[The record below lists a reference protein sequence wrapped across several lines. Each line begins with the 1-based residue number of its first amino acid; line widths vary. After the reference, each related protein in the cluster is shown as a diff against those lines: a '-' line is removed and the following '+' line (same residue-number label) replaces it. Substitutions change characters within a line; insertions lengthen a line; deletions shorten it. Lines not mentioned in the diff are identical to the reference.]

1 MQPFP
6 RQNILGQRLSASA
19 SLYFFMSIVL
29 TLTVVGVAL
38 VLFVVERFPADITA
52 LGVMVALVLLK
63 LVTPEEGIAGFSNPA
78 TVTVMAMFILSSG
91 VARTGV
97 LQQASTWLIQ
107 WGGKNISRQIFALG
121 LIVGPMSGLVNNT
134 AVVSVFLPIVE
145 DFCQQHR
152 ISPSKLLMPLSFAT
166 ILGGMITVVGTST
179 SVLASGLSA
188 ELGFGEFDLF
198 QFTGLGVI
206 TFVIG
211 LAYLAFIT
219 PRLMPDRRVADRGL
233 SQKYGMKEYVSELV
247 ITPRSSLVGQ
257 SLNGSQIQR
266 RFDVDVLEIIR
277 NDAHFPQPLG
287 DKTLAVGDILLV
299 RGGKQDLLKIR
310 ESEGLEI
317 LPDVQFGQKSWQ
329 GGLGEEEGIAEALVI
344 ANSNLI
350 GSTLKDLRFRQRYNV
365 TVLAIRRGQE
375 LVRDRMGKLPLRFGD
390 LLLVQGPKQSL
401 VGVQTSRN
409 LLLLEQRD
417 LETLRT
423 DKAYIALSIGLAV
436 VGVAATTDYPILVSA
451 LAGVVA
457 MVLTGCLKPGELY
470 QAVRWDV
477 IFLLACLI
485 PLGTA
490 MQNSGTTEWLSNQ
503 LVQVGGSL
511 SAYWMLTVIY
521 ILTVLLTAVLSNN
534 ASIILLLPIG
544 VQVAQTVGI
553 SPLTVIFVITFA
565 ASNSF
570 MTPIGYQ
577 TNTMVYGAGGYRFLD
592 FLKVGG
598 PLSLMMTVITPPLAI
613 LLYGM

>member
-1 MQPFP
+1 
-6 RQNILGQRLSASA
+6 
-19 SLYFFMSIVL
+19 MSIVL
-29 TLTVVGVAL
+29 TLGVTAIAL
-38 VLFVVERFPADITA
+38 ILFTVERFPADITA

-63 LVTPEEGIAGFSNPA
+63 QVSPQEGIAGFSNPA
-78 TVTVMAMFILSSG
+78 TITVMAMFILSAG

-97 LQQASTWLIQ
+97 LQNASSWLIQ
-107 WGGKNISRQIFALG
+107 WGGKRLSQQIVTLG
-121 LIVGPMSGLVNNT
+121 LIVGPMSGLINNT

-166 ILGGMITVVGTST
+166 ILGGMITVIGTST

-188 ELGFGEFDLF
+188 DLGLGEFSLF
-198 QFTGLGVI
+198 QFTALGAI
-206 TFVIG
+206 TFAIG
-211 LAYLAFIT
+211 LAYLAW
-219 PRLMPDRRVADRGL
+219 VAPHLLPNRKVDDRGL
-233 SQKYGMKEYVSELV
+233 SQKYGMKDYVSELV

-257 SLNGSQIQR
+257 TLQGSQLQR
-266 RFDVDVLEIIR
+266 RFDVDVLELLR
-277 NDAHFPQPLG
+277 DNTHFPQPFA
-287 DKTLAVGDILLV
+287 DKTLEVGDILLA
-299 RGGKQDLLKIR
+299 RGGKQDLLRIR

-329 GGLGEEEGIAEALVI
+329 GDMGEEEGIAEALII
-344 ANSNLI
+344 ANSDLI
-350 GSTLKDLRFRQRYNV
+350 GSTLKDMRFRQRYNV

-375 LVRDRMGKLPLRFGD
+375 VLRDRMGKVPLRFGD

-401 VGVQTSRN
+401 VGIQTGRN

-423 DKAYIALSIGLAV
+423 NKANIALTIGLGVIVATAV
-436 VGVAATTDYPILVSA
+436 TDYPILVTA

-457 MVLTGCLKPGELY
+457 MIVTGCLKPGELY

-490 MQNSGTTEWLSNQ
+490 MQNSGATEWLANQ
-503 LVQVGGSL
+503 LVRVGGDL
-511 SAYWMLTVIY
+511 SSYWLLTLVY
-521 ILTVLLTAVLSNN
+521 VLTVLLTAVLSNN
-534 ASIILLLPIG
+534 ASVILLLPIG
-544 VQVAQTVGI
+544 AQVANAIGV

-577 TNTMVYGAGGYRFLD
+577 TNTMVYAAGGYRFLD
-592 FLKVGG
+592 FLRVGG
-598 PLSLMMTVITPPLAI
+598 PLSLIMTVITPPLAI
-613 LLYGM
+613 WLYGL

>member
-1 MQPFP
+1 
-6 RQNILGQRLSASA
+6 
-19 SLYFFMSIVL
+19 MSIVL
-29 TLTVVGVAL
+29 TLGVTAIAL
-38 VLFVVERFPADITA
+38 ILFTVERFPADITA

-63 LVTPEEGIAGFSNPA
+63 QVSPQEGIAGFSNPA
-78 TVTVMAMFILSSG
+78 TITVMAMFILSAG

-97 LQQASTWLIQ
+97 LQNASSWLIQ
-107 WGGKNISRQIFALG
+107 WGGKRLSQQIVTLG
-121 LIVGPMSGLVNNT
+121 LIVGPMSGLINNT

-166 ILGGMITVVGTST
+166 ILGGMITVIGTST

-188 ELGFGEFDLF
+188 DLGLGEFSLF
-198 QFTGLGVI
+198 QFTALGAI
-206 TFVIG
+206 TFAIG
-211 LAYLAFIT
+211 LAYLAW
-219 PRLMPDRRVADRGL
+219 VAPHLLPNRKIDDRGL
-233 SQKYGMKEYVSELV
+233 SQKYGMKDYVSELV

-257 SLNGSQIQR
+257 TLQGSQLQR
-266 RFDVDVLEIIR
+266 RFDVDVLELLR
-277 NDAHFPQPLG
+277 DNTHFPQPFA
-287 DKTLAVGDILLV
+287 DKTLEVGDILLA
-299 RGGKQDLLKIR
+299 RGGKQDLLRIR

-329 GGLGEEEGIAEALVI
+329 GNMGEEEGIAEALVI
-344 ANSNLI
+344 ANSDLI
-350 GSTLKDLRFRQRYNV
+350 GSTLKDMRFRQRYNV

-375 LVRDRMGKLPLRFGD
+375 VLRDRMGKVPLRFGD

-401 VGVQTSRN
+401 VGIQTGRN

-423 DKAYIALSIGLAV
+423 NKANIALTIGLSVIVATAV
-436 VGVAATTDYPILVSA
+436 TDYPILVTA

-457 MVLTGCLKPGELY
+457 MIVTGCLKPGELY

-490 MQNSGTTEWLSNQ
+490 MQNSGATEWLANQ
-503 LVQVGGSL
+503 LVRVGGDL
-511 SAYWMLTVIY
+511 SSYWLLTLVY
-521 ILTVLLTAVLSNN
+521 VLTVLLTAVLSNN
-534 ASIILLLPIG
+534 ASVILLLPIG
-544 VQVAQTVGI
+544 AQVANAIGV

-577 TNTMVYGAGGYRFLD
+577 TNTMVYAAGGYRFLD
-592 FLKVGG
+592 FLRVGG
-598 PLSLMMTVITPPLAI
+598 PLSLIMTVITPPLAI
-613 LLYGM
+613 WLYGL

>member
-1 MQPFP
+1 
-6 RQNILGQRLSASA
+6 
-19 SLYFFMSIVL
+19 MSIVV
-29 TLTVVGVAL
+29 TLSVVVIAL
-38 VLFVVERFPADITA
+38 LLFIVEKFPADITA

-63 LVTPEEGIAGFSNPA
+63 QVTPQEGIEGFSNPA
-78 TVTVMAMFILSSG
+78 TITVMAMFILSAG

-97 LQQASTWLIQ
+97 LQQASTWLIR
-107 WGGKNISRQIFALG
+107 WGGKGLNRQILALG

-145 DFCQQHR
+145 DFCQQNKV
-152 ISPSKLLMPLSFAT
+152 SPSKLLMPLSFAT

-179 SVLASGLSA
+179 SVLASGLA
-188 ELGFGEFDLF
+188 VELGFEEFSLF
-198 QFTGLGVI
+198 QFTQLGII
-206 TFVIG
+206 TFTVG
-211 LAYLAFIT
+211 LAYLALVT
-219 PRLMPDRRVADRGL
+219 PLLMPNRQTDSSGL
-233 SQKYGMKEYVSELV
+233 SQKYGMKDYVSEVV
-247 ITPRSSLVGQ
+247 ITPRSSLVGKT
-257 SLNGSQIQR
+257 LRGSQLQR

-277 NDAHFPQPLG
+277 NNSHFPQPLA
-287 DKTLAVGDILLV
+287 DKTLAVGDILLA

-329 GGLGEEEGIAEALVI
+329 GSFGEEEGIAEALVI
-344 ANSNLI
+344 ANSNLV

-390 LLLVQGPKQSL
+390 LLLVQGPKQSM
-401 VGVQTSRN
+401 VGLQTSKD

-417 LETLRT
+417 LETLRS
-423 DKAYIALSIGLAV
+423 DKAFIALFIGLAV
-436 VGVAATTDYPILVSA
+436 VVVAAVTDYPILVSA

-490 MQNSGTTEWLSNQ
+490 MQNSGATAWIANQ
-503 LVQVGGSL
+503 LIFLGGNL
-511 SAYWMLTVIY
+511 SQYWMLTAIY
-521 ILTVLLTAVLSNN
+521 ILTVILTAVLSNN
-534 ASIILLLPIG
+534 ASVILLLPIS
-544 VQVAQTVGI
+544 VQVANAIGI
-553 SPLTVIFVITFA
+553 NPLTAIFVVTFA

-598 PLSLMMTVITPPLAI
+598 PLSLIMTIITPPLAI
-613 LLYGM
+613 WLYGSS

>member
-1 MQPFP
+1 
-6 RQNILGQRLSASA
+6 
-19 SLYFFMSIVL
+19 MSIVV
-29 TLTVVGVAL
+29 TLSVVAIAL
-38 VLFVVERFPADITA
+38 VLFILEKFPADITA

-63 LVTPEEGIAGFSNPA
+63 QVTPQEGIAGFSSPA
-78 TVTVMAMFILSSG
+78 TITVMAMFILSAG
-91 VARTGV
+91 VARTGI
-97 LQQASTWLIQ
+97 LQQASDWLIR
-107 WGGKNISRQIFALG
+107 WGGKSLRRQIIALG

-145 DFCQQHR
+145 DFCEQNR

-179 SVLASGLSA
+179 SVLASGLAA
-188 ELGFGEFDLF
+188 ELGFGEFSLF
-198 QFTGLGVI
+198 QFTGLGII

-211 LAYLAFIT
+211 LAYLAFVT
-219 PRLMPDRRVADRGL
+219 PLLTPNRKTDSRGL
-233 SQKYGMKEYVSELV
+233 SQQYGMKDYVSELV
-247 ITPRSSLVGQ
+247 ITPRSSLVDKTLKETQ
-257 SLNGSQIQR
+257 LQR
-266 RFDVDVLEIIR
+266 RFDIDILEIIR
-277 NDAHFPQPLG
+277 NDTHFPQPFA
-287 DKTLAVGDILLV
+287 DKKLTVGDILLA
-299 RGGKQDLLKIR
+299 RSDKRDLLKIR

-329 GGLGEEEGIAEALVI
+329 GSLGEEEGIAEALVI
-344 ANSNLI
+344 ANSNLV

-365 TVLAIRRGQE
+365 TVLAIRRGQDV
-375 LVRDRMGKLPLRFGD
+375 LRDRMGKVPLRFGD

-423 DKAYIALSIGLAV
+423 SKAYLALFIGLAV
-436 VGVAATTDYPILVSA
+436 VGVAALTDYPILVSA
-451 LAGVVA
+451 LAGVVI

-490 MQNSGTTEWLSNQ
+490 MQNSGATEWLANL
-503 LVQVGGSL
+503 LVSVGGNL
-511 SAYWMLTVIY
+511 SGYWMLTLIY

-534 ASIILLLPIG
+534 ASVILL
-544 VQVAQTVGI
+544 
-553 SPLTVIFVITFA
+553 
-565 ASNSF
+565 
-570 MTPIGYQ
+570 
-577 TNTMVYGAGGYRFLD
+577 
-592 FLKVGG
+592 
-598 PLSLMMTVITPPLAI
+598 
-613 LLYGM
+613 

>member
-1 MQPFP
+1 
-6 RQNILGQRLSASA
+6 
-19 SLYFFMSIVL
+19 MSIVI
-29 TLTVVGVAL
+29 TLSVVVVAL
-38 VLFVVERFPADITA
+38 VLFILERFPADITA
-52 LGVMVALVLLK
+52 LGVMVSLVLLK
-63 LVTPEEGIAGFSNPA
+63 QVTPQEGIAGFSNPA
-78 TVTVMAMFILSSG
+78 TITVMAMFILSAG
-91 VARTGV
+91 VARTGI
-97 LQQASTWLIQ
+97 LQQASNWLIQ
-107 WGGKNISRQIFALG
+107 WGGKTLRRQIFALG

-152 ISPSKLLMPLSFAT
+152 LSPSKLLMPLSFST

-188 ELGFGEFDLF
+188 ELGFGEFSLF
-198 QFTGLGVI
+198 QFTGLGII

-211 LAYLAFIT
+211 LAYLSFIT
-219 PRLMPDRRVADRGL
+219 PWLMPNRQVDDRGL
-233 SQKYGMKEYVSELV
+233 GQKYGMKDYVSEVV
-247 ITPRSSLVGQ
+247 ITPRSSLVGKTLR
-257 SLNGSQIQR
+257 SSQLQR

-277 NDAHFPQPLG
+277 NNTHFPQPLA
-287 DKTLAVGDILLV
+287 DKTLAVGDILLA

-329 GGLGEEEGIAEALVI
+329 GGMGEEEGIAEALVI
-344 ANSNLI
+344 ANSNLV

-375 LVRDRMGKLPLRFGD
+375 LVRDRMGRVPLRFGD

-401 VGVQTSRN
+401 VGMQTSRN

-423 DKAYIALSIGLAV
+423 GKAYIALFIGLAV

-490 MQNSGTTEWLSNQ
+490 MQNSGATEWLANQ
-503 LVQVGGSL
+503 LVAIGGSL
-511 SAYWMLTVIY
+511 SSYWMLTVIY

-534 ASIILLLPIG
+534 ASVILLLPIG
-544 VQVAQTVGI
+544 VQVANDIGL

-598 PLSLMMTVITPPLAI
+598 PLSLIMTIITPPLAI
-613 LLYGM
+613 WLYGM

>member
-1 MQPFP
+1 
-6 RQNILGQRLSASA
+6 
-19 SLYFFMSIVL
+19 MSIVL
-29 TLTVVGVAL
+29 TLGVTAIAL
-38 VLFVVERFPADITA
+38 ILFTVERFPADITA

-63 LVTPEEGIAGFSNPA
+63 QVSPQEGIAGFSNPA
-78 TVTVMAMFILSSG
+78 TITVMAMFILSAG

-97 LQQASTWLIQ
+97 LQNASSWLIQ
-107 WGGKNISRQIFALG
+107 WGGKRLSQQIVTLG
-121 LIVGPMSGLVNNT
+121 LIVGPMSGLINNT

-166 ILGGMITVVGTST
+166 ILGGMITVIGTST

-188 ELGFGEFDLF
+188 DLGLGEFSLF
-198 QFTGLGVI
+198 QFTALGAI
-206 TFVIG
+206 TFAIG
-211 LAYLAFIT
+211 LAYLAW
-219 PRLMPDRRVADRGL
+219 VAPHLLPNRKIDDRGL
-233 SQKYGMKEYVSELV
+233 SQKYGMKDYVSELV

-257 SLNGSQIQR
+257 TLQGSQLQR
-266 RFDVDVLEIIR
+266 RFDVDVLELLR
-277 NDAHFPQPLG
+277 DNTHFPQPFA
-287 DKTLAVGDILLV
+287 DKTLAVGDILLA
-299 RGGKQDLLKIR
+299 RGGKQDLLRIR

-329 GGLGEEEGIAEALVI
+329 GNMGEEEGIAEALVI
-344 ANSNLI
+344 ANSDLI
-350 GSTLKDLRFRQRYNV
+350 GSTLKDMRFRQRYNV

-375 LVRDRMGKLPLRFGD
+375 VLRDRMGKVPLRFGD

-401 VGVQTSRN
+401 VGIQTGRN

-423 DKAYIALSIGLAV
+423 NKANIALTIGLSVIVATAV
-436 VGVAATTDYPILVSA
+436 TDYPILVTA

-457 MVLTGCLKPGELY
+457 MIVTGCLKPGELY

-490 MQNSGTTEWLSNQ
+490 MQNSGATEWLANQ
-503 LVQVGGSL
+503 LVRVGGDL
-511 SAYWMLTVIY
+511 SSYWLLTLVY
-521 ILTVLLTAVLSNN
+521 VLTVLLTAVLSNN
-534 ASIILLLPIG
+534 ASVILLLPIG
-544 VQVAQTVGI
+544 AQVANAIGV

-577 TNTMVYGAGGYRFLD
+577 TNTMVYAAGGYRFLD
-592 FLKVGG
+592 FLRVGG
-598 PLSLMMTVITPPLAI
+598 PLSLIMTVITPPLAI
-613 LLYGM
+613 WLYGL

>member
-1 MQPFP
+1 
-6 RQNILGQRLSASA
+6 
-19 SLYFFMSIVL
+19 MSIVV
-29 TLTVVGVAL
+29 TLSVVVVAL
-38 VLFVVERFPADITA
+38 LLFILERFPADITA
-52 LGVMVALVLLK
+52 LGVMVALVLLRQ
-63 LVTPEEGIAGFSNPA
+63 VTPQEGIAGFSNPA
-78 TVTVMAMFILSSG
+78 TITVMAMFILSAG
-91 VARTGV
+91 VARTGI
-97 LQQASTWLIQ
+97 LQEASNWLIQ
-107 WGGKNISRQIFALG
+107 WGGKRLSRQIFALG
-121 LIVGPMSGLVNNT
+121 LIVGPMSGLINNT
-134 AVVSVFLPIVE
+134 AIVSVFLPIVE

-188 ELGFGEFDLF
+188 ELGFGEFSLF
-198 QFTGLGVI
+198 QFTALGII
-206 TFVIG
+206 TFIIG

-219 PRLMPDRRVADRGL
+219 PLLMPNRRVDDRGL
-233 SQKYGMKEYVSELV
+233 GQKYGMKDYVSELV
-247 ITPRSSLVGQ
+247 ITPRSSLVDKTLRATQ
-257 SLNGSQIQR
+257 LQR
-266 RFDVDVLEIIR
+266 RFDVDILEIIR
-277 NDAHFPQPLG
+277 NDAHFPQPLA
-287 DKTLAVGDILLV
+287 DKTLAVGDILLA

-329 GGLGEEEGIAEALVI
+329 GDMSEEEGIAEALVI
-344 ANSNLI
+344 ANSNLV

-375 LVRDRMGKLPLRFGD
+375 LVRDRMGKVPLRFGD

-401 VGVQTSRN
+401 VGMQTSRN
-409 LLLLEQRD
+409 LLVLEQRD

-423 DKAYIALSIGLAV
+423 GKAYIALFIGLAV
-436 VGVAATTDYPILVSA
+436 VGIAATTDYPILVSA

-490 MQNSGTTEWLSNQ
+490 MQNSGATEWLANQ
-503 LVQVGGSL
+503 LVAIGGSL
-511 SAYWMLTVIY
+511 SSYWMLTVIY

-534 ASIILLLPIG
+534 ASVILLLPIG
-544 VQVAQTVGI
+544 VQVANDIGL

-598 PLSLMMTVITPPLAI
+598 PLSLIMTVITPPLAI
-613 LLYGM
+613 WLYGM

>member
-1 MQPFP
+1 
-6 RQNILGQRLSASA
+6 
-19 SLYFFMSIVL
+19 MSIVV
-29 TLTVVGVAL
+29 TLSIVAIAL
-38 VLFVVERFPADITA
+38 MLFIVEKCPADITA
-52 LGVMVALVLLK
+52 LGVMVALILSK
-63 LVTPEEGIAGFSNPA
+63 QVTPEQGIAGFSNPA
-78 TVTVMAMFILSSG
+78 TITVMAMFILSAG

-97 LQQASTWLIQ
+97 LQQASSWLLQ
-107 WGGKNISRQIFALG
+107 WGGKQLTRQIIALG
-121 LIVGPMSGLVNNT
+121 IIVGPISGLINNT
-134 AVVSVFLPIVE
+134 AVVSVFLPVVE

-152 ISPSKLLMPLSFAT
+152 ISPSKLMMPLSFAT

-188 ELGFGEFDLF
+188 ELGFGAFSLF

-206 TFVIG
+206 TFVVG
-211 LAYLAFIT
+211 LLYMAIAT
-219 PRLMPDRRVADRGL
+219 PLMMPDRRVDHRGL
-233 SQKYGMKEYVSELV
+233 SQKYGMKDYVSEVV
-247 ITPRSSLVGQ
+247 ITPRSSLVGKT
-257 SLNGSQIQR
+257 LKDSQLQR

-277 NDAHFPQPLG
+277 NNTHFPQPLA
-287 DKTLAVGDILLV
+287 DKKMTVGDILLA

-317 LPDVQFGQKSWQ
+317 LPDVQFGHKSWQ
-329 GGLGEEEGIAEALVI
+329 GDLSEEEGIAEALVI
-344 ANSNLI
+344 ANSSLV
-350 GSTLKDLRFRQRYNV
+350 GSTLKDLRFRQKYNV

-375 LVRDRMGKLPLRFGD
+375 LVRDRMGKVPLRFGD

-401 VGVQTSRN
+401 AGLQTSRD

-417 LETLRT
+417 VETLRT
-423 DKAYIALSIGLAV
+423 SKTYIALTIGLAV
-436 VGVAATTDYPILVSA
+436 VATAAITDYPILVSA

-457 MVLTGCLKPGELY
+457 MLVTGCLKPGELY

-485 PLGTA
+485 PMGTA
-490 MQNSGTTEWLSNQ
+490 MQNSGATEWIAAQ
-503 LVQVGGSL
+503 LVAMSGSL
-511 SAYWMLTVIY
+511 SSYWTLTLIY
-521 ILTVLLTAVLSNN
+521 VLTVLLTAVLSNN
-534 ASIILLLPIG
+534 ASVILLLPIG
-544 VQVAQTVGI
+544 VQVATAVGL

-570 MTPIGYQ
+570 ITPIGYQ

-598 PLSLMMTVITPPLAI
+598 PLSLIMTIITPPLA
-613 LLYGM
+613 LWLYGT